1 MHKAFLIL
9 GQQMG
14 MQNMRNILPS
24 EIDVFINAAI
34 IDEVRKVL
42 ISNANANLG
51 DKVSIKNNGVSPV
64 NFLRTLYKSETKSA
78 MTNKVAAIEDVLA
91 YVSLFIK
98 YNGNDNI
105 YPCRIIEQDKLATT
119 LNDYCNGA
127 SFDYP
132 IATFFNDHWEI
143 YSDNKQVDECIIN
156 YIKTPTKVC
165 YETDTSCDLPEY
177 THNQIV
183 EAAITKYFASIGSTT
198 NNV

>member
-78 MTNKVAAIEDVLA
+78 MTNKVAAI
-91 YVSLFIK
+91 
-98 YNGNDNI
+98 
-105 YPCRIIEQDKLATT
+105 
-119 LNDYCNGA
+119 
-127 SFDYP
+127 
-132 IATFFNDHWEI
+132 
-143 YSDNKQVDECIIN
+143 
-156 YIKTPTKVC
+156 
-165 YETDTSCDLPEY
+165 
-177 THNQIV
+177 
-183 EAAITKYFASIGSTT
+183 
-198 NNV
+198 